1 MKVRIML
8 DLAAYIGI
16 ALLLGAG
23 SGYTLAEAGL
33 RFRLPVTW
41 NPNNDD

>member
-1 MKVRIML
+1 ML
-8 DLAAYIGI
+8 DLVAYIGI

-23 SGYTLAEAGL
+23 GGYTLAAAGL

-41 NPNNDD
+41 NPNDSD